1 MKWLRDPLVLFLL
14 IGSILALAWSA
25 VSGAFAGDEE
35 KQITMDAQEIEL
47 LAANWERQ
55 WQRPPTEE
63 ELQGLVNGRVREEI
77 LYRTAQSMGLDRND
91 VVVRRRMV
99 QKMEL
104 LSQDLA
110 TITDPPEAELRA
122 HFEENREAYRAPP
135 RISFR
140 HVYFNLD
147 RRDREEAEA
156 DARALLS
163 ELRATDPDEV
173 DVAALGDRFMLAG
186 EYRLRTPDEIARE
199 FGSRFAEA
207 IESLEPGWHG
217 PIPSG
222 YGLHLVEV
230 TERIESRLPE
240 FEQVRDRVAT
250 DYARVRRERANE
262 LLLETL
268 STEYDVSIDT
278 AAIRSRSLEAM
289 REKAE

>member
-1 MKWLRDPLVLFLL
+1 MKWLREPFVQFLL
-14 IGSILALAWSA
+14 VGAVLALAWSA
-25 VSGAFAGDEE
+25 LSGRLADDDANRIE
-35 KQITMDAQEIEL
+35 MDAQEIEL

-63 ELQGLVNGRVREEI
+63 ELRGLVDARVREEI

-110 TITDPPEAELRA
+110 TITDPPESELRKY
-122 HFEENREAYRAPP
+122 FEENRESYRVAP

-147 RRDREEAEA
+147 RRGFERAEA
-156 DARALLS
+156 DARELLA
-163 ELRATDPDEV
+163 ELRATNPDDL
-173 DVAALGDRFMLAG
+173 DVAALGDRFMLAT

-207 IESLEPGWHG
+207 VANLEPGWHG
-217 PIPSG
+217 PVGSG
-222 YGLHLVEV
+222 YGTHLVEV
-230 TERIESRLPE
+230 TERVESRLPE
-240 FEQVRDRVAT
+240 FEQVQDRVT
-250 DYARVRRERANE
+250 SDYARVRRERANE
-262 LLLETL
+262 RLVEAL
-268 STEYDVSIDT
+268 SSEYDVSVDS
-278 AAIRSRSLEAM
+278 AAIHSRSLEGRRGAG
-289 REKAE
+289 E

>member
-1 MKWLRDPLVLFLL
+1 MKWLRDPLFLFLL
-14 IGSILALAWSA
+14 LGAALALGWSA
-25 VSGAFAGDEE
+25 FSGAFAGDDERR
-35 KQITMDAQEIEL
+35 IDMDAQEVEL

-63 ELQGLVNGRVREEI
+63 ELRGLVDARVREEI

-110 TITDPPEAELRA
+110 TITDPPEAELRSY
-122 HFEENREAYRAPP
+122 FEENRDAYRVPP

-147 RRDREEAEA
+147 RRGYEQAEA
-156 DARALLS
+156 DARALLE
-163 ELRATDPDEV
+163 ELRATDPDQV
-173 DVAALGDRFMLAG
+173 DVATIGDRFMLAS
-186 EYRLRTPDEIARE
+186 EYRLRAPEEIARE
-199 FGSRFAEA
+199 FGSRFAESVA
-207 IESLEPGWHG
+207 ELAPGWHG
-217 PIPSG
+217 PIGSG
-222 YGLHLVEV
+222 YGTHLVEV
-230 TERIESRLPE
+230 TERVEARLPE
-240 FEQVRDRVAT
+240 FEQVRDRVTT

-268 STEYDVSIDT
+268 SAGYEVNIDSS
-278 AAIRSRSLEAM
+278 AIRDRSLEAM
-289 REKAE
+289 REAAE